1 MKVKNVFIFTRLL
14 CLLEIGLCMD
24 LSLKGIVAIII
35 FADFINRPEAL
46 VLAMA

>member
-1 MKVKNVFIFTRLL
+1 MKNVLIFTRMLL

-35 FADFINRPEAL
+35 FADYPNRSEAL

>member
-1 MKVKNVFIFTRLL
+1 MKMHLFSPGCYW

-24 LSLKGIVAIII
+24 LSLMRIVAIII
-35 FADFINRPEAL
+35 FADFTKRPKAL